1 MTYEEWLD
9 TIESLKNTN
18 TNQELL
24 NKLKK
29 EPLNTNLEELLRPK
43 LNELIDTRYNLSVNK
58 IIRDLDFIFSDINY
72 LDLAL
77 LNFKK
82 EINYLLELAR
92 INQMPIDIQ
101 VNQTKDIKENTI
113 KVYDILIKEAD
124 KYDYTGIASLTI
136 KNNMIKWSD

>member
-113 KVYDILIKEAD
+113 KVYDILLKEAD
-124 KYDYTGIASLTI
+124 KYDYTGISSLTI